1 MSFQGVTINK
11 VRGGLVRATDTS
23 DRTVLL
29 VCGATA
35 IPSKLPDYTAV
46 KLNSIEA
53 LEQLTWTEETDTKN
67 KELLYYHASEVFRLS
82 PERELWVMVVPKTKK
97 VSELALEDEFINGI
111 RAIYGV
117 NTIGVAGLTADE
129 DLPTAIN
136 AMQLLVE
143 DLMEDNIYID
153 CVLLEGLGT
162 YLTDASSAEDL
173 RALEAENI
181 SVIVAQDYDVAQ
193 SQTEY
198 NNYAA
203 VGSALGMLSVR
214 YVHENMGSVDI
225 ESHPRT
231 AKGTADYSMLDKTL
245 GRWVNPHLVTAH

>member
-82 PERELWVMVVPKTKK
+82 PERDLWVMVVPKTKK
-97 VSELALEDEFINGI
+97 VSELALED
-111 RAIYGV
+111 IYQRYSC
-117 NTIGVAGLTADE
+117 NRR
-129 DLPTAIN
+129 
-136 AMQLLVE
+136 
-143 DLMEDNIYID
+143 
-153 CVLLEGLGT
+153 
-162 YLTDASSAEDL
+162 S
-173 RALEAENI
+173 
-181 SVIVAQDYDVAQ
+181 
-193 SQTEY
+193 EY
-198 NNYAA
+198 HRR
-203 VGSALGMLSVR
+203 GR
-214 YVHENMGSVDI
+214 VD
-225 ESHPRT
+225 S
-231 AKGTADYSMLDKTL
+231 
-245 GRWVNPHLVTAH
+245 